1 MSLCKK
7 ILVIEDNEDIREAI
21 TSVLSDEGYDTDF
34 AVDGRAGLEKLR
46 KYTDPTLVLVDLM
59 MPSMNGWEF
68 LDEQKKITNP
78 LGHKFVTV
86 SAVAATQSMEDP
98 TPLDTD
104 GAIKKPIRLE
114 ELWATVTKYC
124 GTAENHKVA
133 KAHS

>member
-7 ILVIEDNEDIREAI
+7 ILVIEDNDDIRDAI
-21 TSVLSDEGYDTDF
+21 THVLADEGYETDY

-46 KYTDPTLVLVDLM
+46 TSTDPTLVLVDLM

-68 LDEQKKITNP
+68 LDEQRKITNP

-86 SAVAATQSMEDP
+86 SAVTATQSLEDP

-114 ELWATVTKYC
+114 ELWATVSKFCGPAPTK
-124 GTAENHKVA
+124 T
-133 KAHS
+133 